1 MIGIILFIFV
11 IVLLSLALLFIF
23 LRNEKTLLF
32 SLMYADASFEVIENF
47 LKSIHNDQELAERN
61 QEYEELKKMHNQILY
76 KHSYSEILFSF
87 KPFKLESWFTPEEI
101 EFIKRG
107 IK

>member
-1 MIGIILFIFV
+1 MIEIILFIII
-11 IVLLSLALLFIF
+11 IVLFSLALFIF
-23 LRNEKTLLF
+23 LRNDKTLLF

-47 LKSIHNDQELAERN
+47 LKSIHDDQELAERN

-87 KPFKLESWFTPEEI
+87 KPFKLESWFTPEEV

>member
-1 MIGIILFIFV
+1 MIGIILFIIV
-11 IVLLSLALLFIF
+11 IVLFSLTLFIF
-23 LRNEKTLLF
+23 LRNDKTLVF
-32 SLMYADASFEVIENF
+32 TLMYADASFKVVEDF
-47 LKSIHNDQELAERN
+47 LNSLHDDQELEDRN
-61 QEYEELKKMHNQILY
+61 QEYEELKKMCNQILY
-76 KHSYSEILFSF
+76 KHSYSKILFSF